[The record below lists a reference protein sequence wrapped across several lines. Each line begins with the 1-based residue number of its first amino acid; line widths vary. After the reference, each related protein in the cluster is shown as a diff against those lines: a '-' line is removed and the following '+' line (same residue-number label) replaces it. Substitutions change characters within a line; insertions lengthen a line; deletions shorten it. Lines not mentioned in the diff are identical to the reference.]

1 MPPRLIKT
9 LKLIELHRKELKSC
23 GVKKIGVFGSVAS
36 GTATSSSD
44 VDVLVEL
51 EKKSFDAY
59 MDVKH
64 LLEDLTRRPI
74 DLVLASAI
82 KPSLRK
88 TILKQA
94 VYAPGF

>member
-1 MPPRLIKT
+1 MPPKLIKT

-23 GVKKIGVFGSVAS
+23 GVKRIGVFGSVAT
-36 GTATSSSD
+36 GAAKRSSD
-44 VDVLVEL
+44 VDVVIEF
-51 EKKSFDAY
+51 KKNSFDSY

-64 LLEDLTRRPI
+64 LLEDATHRHV
-74 DLVLASAI
+74 DLVLTTAI

-88 TILKQA
+88 TILRQA